1 MVIYNNPI
9 RDISILENW
18 TLKDLNIGNTNVIDF
33 RPIGTMKL
41 DNLSVVSPLMKF
53 PKVLRTGNEVRFANT
68 VYDSEG
74 NLIIPKN
81 IEGGRYDSATNEIIL
96 ENVTDDGTR
105 KLEYSSSIKY
115 TTIGG
120 SKRQAVSTLKGN
132 IEIASDISPIINGIH
147 STYAKQG
154 EKFDNLK
161 GVRAIDKDGYDIDII
176 SVTGNLNVDEI
187 GDYTLTY
194 TTSDIYG
201 NTKSEDR
208 EIKVRP
214 MVKGTSAK
222 GDVEN
227 ILIETKINNNPK
239 SGITFKIKDD
249 LVMGK
254 NDIFYIG
261 DFIEVDAPIDITKS
275 ISQCVSTTKAGFYR
289 VEVKYTNNINKEYS
303 TIDFTVE
310 VKDSSRP
317 KININHISSV
327 EPTVGKEY
335 TREMALRG
343 VYIEDE
349 EDNLKDNIE
358 IIGLEDVNITDD
370 NAYSE
375 IKYVVTDSHGLKSTY
390 NRNITTKH
398 PPKIGRA
405 EDIVV
410 EQYSIVDLYDIDL
423 DDSIWDRGSVG
434 IEGKLDTSIL
444 GEHIIKYIVDD
455 GRGRVTE
462 LERKITVVPKS
473 NEKPVIHGANDITIK
488 VGDTFNSLD
497 GVTATDKEDVSI
509 TNIEVTGKVNTSE
522 VGEYT
527 LTYKVTD
534 SDNNVTTVERVV
546 TVRTNEKP
554 VIHGADDI
562 TIKVGDKFNPLDG
575 VSATDKED
583 ITISNIE
590 VTGKVNT
597 SEVGE
602 YTLIYK
608 VTDTDNNVTTVERT
622 VTVRSNEKPV
632 IHGADDITIKVGD
645 KFNLLDGV
653 TATDTEDGTISNI
666 EVIGNI
672 DTNRVGTYTL
682 TYKVTDND
690 GNITTVERI
699 VIVKSNSKPITPPN
713 THPNIESTKP
723 TEFEEIVGLNR
734 FETATKISSKWNSA
748 ENVVIT
754 NAYSIVDS
762 LSATPFASSKDAP
775 ILLSDKDN
783 LTDITK
789 NELKRL
795 KTKNVYLIGG
805 YSVLNDNIEKELKN
819 IGINVVRIAGK
830 TRFETSIEIAKY
842 MTKDKKVSNIV
853 IANGIRGLADA
864 VTISPVASE
873 KNMPII
879 LSDIDKL
886 PSGLDFI
893 KEKNIDKTY
902 IIGGTHNISEN
913 LSKEIDNITGDVV
926 RVYGEDRDKTNIK
939 VIETFYDTD
948 KLNNIFVSK
957 NGITKDIDLIDSL
970 AVGSLASKEKSPI
983 LLVGNKL
990 KEYQKNFIK
999 KVKALKITK
1008 VGGNGNENAMNE
1020 IKDIVNSK

>member
-1 MVIYNNPI
+1 MGSVSTKIKTFNIGYNQIRTLKNSSDFNGKKDLTLVIYSNPI
-9 RDISILENW
+9 RDISPLENW
-18 TLKDLNIGNTNVIDF
+18 TLKYLNMGYTNVIDF

-41 DNLSVVSPLMKF
+41 DNLAVASPLMKF
-53 PKVLRTGNEVRFANT
+53 PKVLRTGNEVRFSNT

-74 NLIIPKN
+74 NLMIPKN

-96 ENVTDDGTR
+96 ENVTEDGTR
-105 KLEYSSSIKY
+105 KLEYSGSIKY
-115 TTIGG
+115 TTVGG
-120 SKRQAVSTLKGN
+120 SKYQAVSTLKGN
-132 IEIASDISPIINGIH
+132 IEIASDISPIIDGIH

-154 EKFDNLK
+154 ETFNSLK

-176 SVTGNLNVDEI
+176 SVNGNLNVDEI

-194 TTSDIYG
+194 TASDIYG

-208 EIKVRP
+208 EVKVRP
-214 MVKGTSAK
+214 MVKGINTNGK
-222 GDVEN
+222 EEN
-227 ILIETKINNNPK
+227 ILTETNLYNHPN
-239 SGITFKIKDD
+239 SGKVIKFKKDD
-249 LVMGK
+249 FVLAKGETF
-254 NDIFYIG
+254 NIN
-261 DFIEVDAPIDITKS
+261 DFISVEGNKGGYFNESHRVNTSKP
-275 ISQCVSTTKAGFYR
+275 GFYR
-289 VEVKYTNNINKEYS
+289 VEAKYRSSGTGSDEYS
-303 TIDFTVE
+303 TVGFTIE
-310 VKDSSRP
+310 VKNSKRP
-317 KININHISSV
+317 TITTVSGTIQ
-327 EPTVGKEY
+327 PTFGKEY
-335 TREMALRG
+335 TREMALKG
-343 VYIEDE
+343 INIYDE
-349 EDNLKDNIE
+349 EDGDLKDRVE
-358 IIGLEDVNITDD
+358 IIGLEDVDITDEDLNTTDDYVESKITYVITD
-370 NAYSE
+370 N
-375 IKYVVTDSHGLKSTY
+375 DGLKSKYDRTL
-390 NRNITTKH
+390 ITMH

-405 EDIVV
+405 DDITV
-410 EQYSIVDLYDIDL
+410 EQNAIVDLKDIDL
-423 DDSIWDRGSVG
+423 DYEIWYYGSLK
-434 IEGKLDTSIL
+434 IEGDNIINNSYLDTSVL
-444 GEHIIKYIVDD
+444 GEHIIKYTVDD
-455 GRGRVTE
+455 GDGRVTE

-473 NEKPVIHGANDITIK
+473 NEKPVIKGADNITIK
-488 VGDTFNSLD
+488 VGDTFNPLD
-497 GVTATDKEDVSI
+497 GVSATDTEDGTIS
-509 TNIEVTGKVNTSE
+509 NIEVEGKVNTSE

-534 SDNNVTTVERVV
+534 TDNNVTTVERVV
-546 TVRTNEKP
+546 TVRSNSKP
-554 VIHGADDI
+554 VIKGADNI
-562 TIKVGDKFNPLDG
+562 TIKVGDTFNP
-575 VSATDKED
+575 
-583 ITISNIE
+583 
-590 VTGKVNT
+590 
-597 SEVGE
+597 
-602 YTLIYK
+602 
-608 VTDTDNNVTTVERT
+608 
-622 VTVRSNEKPV
+622 
-632 IHGADDITIKVGD
+632 
-645 KFNLLDGV
+645 LDGV

-666 EVIGNI
+666 EVTGSVN
-672 DTNRVGTYTL
+672 TSEVGEYTL

-713 THPNIESTKP
+713 TPPNIESTKP

-893 KEKNIDKTY
+893 KEQNIDKTY

-1020 IKDIVNSK
+1020 IKDIINSK

>member
-1 MVIYNNPI
+1 MNKVISAVLVSSLVMTPISAFADTENKVYSNTDLEDFDVNVNIYNNPKS
-9 RDISILENW
+9 DFKILGLKEAPIITLTEIENIGLTD
-18 TLKDLNIGNTNVIDF
+18 TLKSF
-33 RPIGTMKL
+33 
-41 DNLSVVSPLMKF
+41 
-53 PKVLRTGNEVRFANT
+53 
-68 VYDSEG
+68 
-74 NLIIPKN
+74 
-81 IEGGRYDSATNEIIL
+81 
-96 ENVTDDGTR
+96 
-105 KLEYSSSIKY
+105 
-115 TTIGG
+115 
-120 SKRQAVSTLKGN
+120 
-132 IEIASDISPIINGIH
+132 IS
-147 STYAKQG
+147 
-154 EKFDNLK
+154 
-161 GVRAIDKDGYDIDII
+161 
-176 SVTGNLNVDEI
+176 
-187 GDYTLTY
+187 
-194 TTSDIYG
+194 
-201 NTKSEDR
+201 
-208 EIKVRP
+208 
-214 MVKGTSAK
+214 
-222 GDVEN
+222 
-227 ILIETKINNNPK
+227 
-239 SGITFKIKDD
+239 
-249 LVMGK
+249 
-254 NDIFYIG
+254 
-261 DFIEVDAPIDITKS
+261 
-275 ISQCVSTTKAGFYR
+275 
-289 VEVKYTNNINKEYS
+289 
-303 TIDFTVE
+303 
-310 VKDSSRP
+310 
-317 KININHISSV
+317 
-327 EPTVGKEY
+327 
-335 TREMALRG
+335 
-343 VYIEDE
+343 
-349 EDNLKDNIE
+349 
-358 IIGLEDVNITDD
+358 
-370 NAYSE
+370 
-375 IKYVVTDSHGLKSTY
+375 
-390 NRNITTKH
+390 
-398 PPKIGRA
+398 
-405 EDIVV
+405 
-410 EQYSIVDLYDIDL
+410 
-423 DDSIWDRGSVG
+423 
-434 IEGKLDTSIL
+434 IEGKPKYIQIPTPSISDGIHRIKIIL
-444 GEHIIKYIVDD
+444 GNSIFSDDRSYIEFNYKVIRKYRPRI
-455 GRGRVTE
+455 E
-462 LERKITVVPKS
+462 
-473 NEKPVIHGANDITIK
+473 GANYKRIK
-488 VGDTFNSLD
+488 QGYNFNPLD
-497 GVTATDKEDVSI
+497 GVVAYDHDGEKLDIEVEGRVKTLEEGEYILTYTATDKL
-509 TNIEVTGKVNTSE
+509 GLTST
-522 VGEYT
+522 VKRT
-527 LTYKVTD
+527 II
-534 SDNNVTTVERVV
+534 VERDD
-546 TVRTNEKP
+546 KP
-554 VIHGADDI
+554 TITGADDI
-562 TIKVGDKFNPLDG
+562 TIKVGDTFDPYDG
-575 VSATDKED
+575 VIFDDRED
-583 ITISNIE
+583 GYWINFGINGLDDLKIDQ
-590 VTGKVNT
+590 
-597 SEVGE
+597 VGQ
-602 YTLIYK
+602 YKLIYWAEDYSSQR
-608 VTDTDNNVTTVERT
+608 TEVERV

-632 IHGADDITIKVGD
+632 IHGADNITIKVGD
-645 KFNLLDGV
+645 TFNPLDGV

-666 EVIGNI
+666 EVTGSVNTSEVGKYTLTYKVTDNDGNI
-672 DTNRVGTYTL
+672 NTVERIVTVRSNSKPVIHGADNITIKVGDTFNPLNGVSATDTEDGTISNIEVTGSVNTSEVGEYTL

-789 NELKRL
+789 NELKKL